1 MVMSMWFDRG
11 VTSLGGRSCG
21 EMLGIADLELALTI
35 RCPSHS
41 PL

>member
-11 VTSLGGRSCG
+11 GTSLSGRSCR
-21 EMLGIADLELALTI
+21 EMLGIADMELALTI
-35 RCPSHS
+35 RCPSQS